1 MSGLTLKSMT
11 TAESEFFAEE
21 TLITISPNFSHD
33 TLLFTSGSFGPLEA
47 GDPCVVPLW
56 LAITLRKRGKCTIVI
71 PDWMSTSSLEQNIL
85 NEKSRE
91 TFEPLPFHYREI
103 SQLLLNYARDDIKEP
118 DRVAALLQDIDNIRM
133 DRAKMGMIGSSVNH
147 FSYFSVSNSGRS
159 QNHMTHSNLL
169 STIDSDF
176 CHCSHRIAMAGLVR
190 QGHIV
195 NSVSLINIASIEILT
210 IRRFLVE
217 SLATMHRLT
226 DDPSGARS
234 TNDLS
239 QDRVDNS
246 RQAPAARPL
255 RRFRS

>member
-1 MSGLTLKSMT
+1 VWRAPIETARFTILYTRNMSGLTLKSMT

-33 TLLFTSGSFGPLEA
+33 KLLFTSGSFGPLEA

-118 DRVAALLQDIDNIRM
+118 DRAAALLQDIDNIRM
-133 DRAKMGMIGSSVNH
+133 DRAKMGMIGSIVYQ
-147 FSYFSVSNSGRS
+147 FSSLFLANSEHPRS
-159 QNHMTHSNLL
+159 R
-169 STIDSDF
+169 
-176 CHCSHRIAMAGLVR
+176 RIHYR
-190 QGHIV
+190 
-195 NSVSLINIASIEILT
+195 ILT
-210 IRRFLVE
+210 YDQL
-217 SLATMHRLT
+217 
-226 DDPSGARS
+226 
-234 TNDLS
+234 
-239 QDRVDNS
+239 
-246 RQAPAARPL
+246 
-255 RRFRS
+255 

>member
-1 MSGLTLKSMT
+1 VWRAPIETARFTILYTRNMSGLTLKSMT

-33 TLLFTSGSFGPLEA
+33 KLLFTSGSFGPLEA

-118 DRVAALLQDIDNIRM
+118 DRAAALLQDIDNIRM
-133 DRAKMGMIGSSVNH
+133 DRAKMGMIGSIVYQ
-147 FSYFSVSNSGRS
+147 FSSLFLANSEHSRS
-159 QNHMTHSNLL
+159 RRIYYRLL
-169 STIDSDF
+169 IYS
-176 CHCSHRIAMAGLVR
+176 
-190 QGHIV
+190 
-195 NSVSLINIASIEILT
+195 
-210 IRRFLVE
+210 
-217 SLATMHRLT
+217 
-226 DDPSGARS
+226 
-234 TNDLS
+234 
-239 QDRVDNS
+239 
-246 RQAPAARPL
+246 
-255 RRFRS
+255 